1 MVSTRKEVEMQ
12 KRAGPFGPGIRAVR
26 EERGLSLRKLGEMSG
41 LKHQTIH
48 EIEHGTIPKE
58 AGVVGEAARPRRV
71 EDLDRR
77 FDLLPIAF

>member
-1 MVSTRKEVEMQ
+1 MQ

-48 EIEHGTIPKE
+48 EIEKGTIPNLETATRLSVALEMTIEQILE
-58 AGVVGEAARPRRV
+58 AGHGA
-71 EDLDRR
+71 ED
-77 FDLLPIAF
+77 